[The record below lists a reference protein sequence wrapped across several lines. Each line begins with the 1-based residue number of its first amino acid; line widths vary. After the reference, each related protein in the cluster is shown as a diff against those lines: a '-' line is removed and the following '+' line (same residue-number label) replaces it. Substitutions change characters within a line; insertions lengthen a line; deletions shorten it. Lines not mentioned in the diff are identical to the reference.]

1 MAETLNGMKPKRRRL
16 LAASAVAALLPAT
29 ARAQATRVVTD
40 GAGRKVAVPARIER
54 VYAAGPPA
62 SVLAFAVAPDKLM
75 GWTSPFRDAE
85 RPFVSPRYADLP
97 SYGRLTGR
105 GNSANVEIVVKA
117 KPDLIIDYGAIRD
130 TYVSLADRVQAQTG
144 IPYLLLDGD
153 FDRMADVVVQFGQMV
168 GEETRAVALAR
179 YTRDTIAEINARVAR
194 IPAARRPR
202 VYYGR
207 GPQGLNTG
215 LAGSI
220 NMESIEQVGAQNVA
234 AELGKGGM
242 VQVSVEQVLRWN
254 PDVIITID
262 PNFFALARTHPVWSV
277 MPAVRA
283 GRIHLA
289 PGLPFGWID
298 FPPSL
303 NRLIG
308 LRWLARVLYPEAFS
322 EDLRPIVRDFYT
334 RFYHQSPTDAQ
345 LEQLL
350 IAPGV
355 R

>member
-1 MAETLNGMKPKRRRL
+1 MAPDPQRRDL
-16 LAASAVAALLPAT
+16 LGAAAIAALLPGI
-29 ARAQATRVVTD
+29 ARGQVRRTVID
-40 GAGRKVAVPARIER
+40 GAGRRVMLPQKVERI
-54 VYAAGPPA
+54 YAAGPPA
-62 SVLAFAVAPDKLM
+62 SVLAFAVAPDKLI

-85 RPFVSPRYADLP
+85 RPFVAPRYADMP
-97 SYGRLTGR
+97 AHGRLTGR
-105 GNSANVEIVVKA
+105 GNTANVEIVLRA
-117 KPDLIIDYGAIRD
+117 KPDLIVDYGAIRD

-153 FDRMADVVVQFGQMV
+153 FDRMADVIVQFGDIS
-168 GEETRAVALAR
+168 GEVARAAALAR
-179 YTRDTIAEINARVAR
+179 YARDTLADINARIAG
-194 IPAARRPR
+194 ITAERRPR

-207 GPQGLNTG
+207 GPRGLNTG

-220 NMESIEQVGAQNVA
+220 NMETLEQAGARNVA
-234 AELGKGGM
+234 AELGRGGM
-242 VQVSVEQVLRWN
+242 VQVSVEQVLQWN

-262 PNFFALARTHPVWSV
+262 ANFYASARVHPVWSA
-277 MPAVRA
+277 MPAIRA
-283 GRIHLA
+283 GRFHLA

-308 LRWLARVLYPEAFS
+308 LRWLARVLYPEVFS
-322 EDLRPIVRDFYT
+322 EDLRPIVRDFYS
-334 RFYHQSPTDAQ
+334 RFYHQAPTDAQ

-350 IAPGV
+350 TSPQSA

>member
-1 MAETLNGMKPKRRRL
+1 MPHDSQRRRL
-16 LAASAVAALLPAT
+16 LGAAAVAALLPRLVHGQG
-29 ARAQATRVVTD
+29 ARTVTD
-40 GAGRKVAVPARIER
+40 GAGRRVTIPGRVER

-85 RPFVSPRYADLP
+85 RPFVAPRYADLP

-105 GNSANVEIVVKA
+105 GNSANVEILVKA
-117 KPDLIIDYGAIRD
+117 KPDLIIDYGAIRE

-153 FDRMADVVVQFGQMV
+153 FDRMADVIVQFGQMV
-168 GEETRAVALAR
+168 GEETRAAALAR
-179 YTRDTIAEINARVAR
+179 YTRDTIAEINTRVAR
-194 IPAARRPR
+194 IPPARRPR

-220 NMESIEQVGAQNVA
+220 NMESIEQVGAHNVA
-234 AELGKGGM
+234 AELGKGGL

-262 PNFFALARTHPVWSV
+262 PNFFALARTNPVWSAL
-277 MPAVRA
+277 PAVRA
-283 GRIHLA
+283 GRIYLA

-308 LRWLARVLYPEAFS
+308 LRWLARVLYPEVFS

-334 RFYHQSPTDAQ
+334 RFYHQTPADTQID
-345 LEQLL
+345 QLL
-350 IAPGV
+350 TAPGV

>member
-1 MAETLNGMKPKRRRL
+1 M
-16 LAASAVAALLPAT
+16 
-29 ARAQATRVVTD
+29 TD
-40 GAGRKVAVPARIER
+40 GAGRKVVLPARVER
-54 VYAAGPPA
+54 IYAAGPPA

-75 GWTSPFRDAE
+75 GWTSPFHDAE
-85 RPFVSPRYADLP
+85 RPFIAPRYADLP
-97 SYGRLTGR
+97 AYGRLTGR
-105 GNSANVEIVVKA
+105 GNTANAEIVVRA
-117 KPDLIIDYGAIRD
+117 KPDLIVDYGAIRD

-153 FDRMADVVVQFGQMV
+153 FDRIAEVIQQFGQIA
-168 GEETRAVALAR
+168 GEENRAAALAQ
-179 YTRDTIAEINARVAR
+179 YARDTMADIAARVAR
-194 IPAARRPR
+194 IPAAHRPR

-220 NMESIEQVGAQNVA
+220 NMESIARVGAHNVA
-234 AELGKGGM
+234 AELGKGGL
-242 VQVSVEQVLRWN
+242 VKVSIEQVLRWN

-262 PNFFALARTHPVWSV
+262 PNFYRLARGHPIWSA

-283 GRIHLA
+283 GRLYLA

-308 LRWLARVLYPEAFS
+308 LRWLARVMYPEAFP
-322 EDLRPIVRDFYT
+322 EDLRSIVRDFYS
-334 RFYHQSPTDAQ
+334 RFYHQAPTAAQ

-350 IAPGV
+350 NTLPDM

>member
-1 MAETLNGMKPKRRRL
+1 L
-16 LAASAVAALLPAT
+16 LQAAALWSLLPRGAG
-29 ARAQATRVVTD
+29 AQNVRIVTD
-40 GAGRKVAVPARIER
+40 GAGRRVTIPARVDRI
-54 VYAAGPPA
+54 YAAGPPA
-62 SVLAFAVAPDKLM
+62 SVLAFAVAPEKLM

-85 RPFVSPRYADLP
+85 RPFVAPRYADLP

-105 GNSANVEIVVKA
+105 GNSANVELVVRA
-117 KPDLIIDYGAIRD
+117 RPDLIIDYGALRD
-130 TYVSLADRVQAQTG
+130 TFVSLADRVQAQTG

-153 FDRMADVVVQFGQMV
+153 FDRMAEVIQQFGQIA
-168 GEETRAVALAR
+168 GEEARAAVLAR
-179 YTRDTIAEINARVAR
+179 YVRDTLADINARVAK
-194 IPAARRPR
+194 IPPSRRPR

-207 GPQGLNTG
+207 GPQGLSTG

-220 NMESIEQVGAQNVA
+220 NMEGLEQVGAQNVA
-234 AELGKGGM
+234 AELGRGGL

-262 PNFFALARTHPVWSV
+262 PNFFALARSHPVWSA

-283 GRIHLA
+283 GRLHLA

-308 LRWLARVLYPEAFS
+308 LRWLARVLYPEVFS

-334 RFYHQSPTDAQ
+334 RFYHQAPTDAQ

-350 IAPGV
+350 TAPGV

>member
-1 MAETLNGMKPKRRRL
+1 MTCHRQRRRL
-16 LAASAVAALLPAT
+16 LQAAAAWALLPST
-29 ARAQATRVVTD
+29 AHGQNVRNVVD
-40 GAGRKVAVPARIER
+40 GAGRHVTVPARVER
-54 VYAAGPPA
+54 IYAAGPPA

-85 RPFVSPRYADLP
+85 RPFVAPRYADLP
-97 SYGRLTGR
+97 AYGRLTGR

-117 KPDLIIDYGAIRD
+117 RPDLIIDYGAVRD
-130 TYVSLADRVQAQTG
+130 TFVSLADRVQTQTG

-153 FDRMADVVVQFGQMV
+153 FDRMAEVIVQFGQIA
-168 GEETRAVALAR
+168 GEDGRAAALAS
-179 YTRDTIAEINARVAR
+179 YTRKTIADINARLAK
-194 IPAARRPR
+194 IPSARRPR

-207 GPQGLNTG
+207 GPQGLSTG
-215 LAGSI
+215 LTGSI
-220 NMESIEQVGAQNVA
+220 NMECIEQVGAHNVA
-234 AELGKGGM
+234 AELGKGGL

-262 PNFFALARTHPVWSV
+262 ANFFAWARTHPVWSA

-308 LRWLARVLYPEAFS
+308 LRWLARVLYPEVFS
-322 EDLRPIVRDFYT
+322 EDLRPTVRDFYT
-334 RFYHQSPTDAQ
+334 RFYHQTPTDAQ
-345 LEQLL
+345 LDQLL
-350 IAPGV
+350 VTPGV

>member
-1 MAETLNGMKPKRRRL
+1 MRLRRRQCLAFAGGAL
-16 LAASAVAALLPAT
+16 LAPSLLPAQGRRT
-29 ARAQATRVVTD
+29 VTD
-40 GAGRKVAVPARIER
+40 GAGRSVSIPVNVQRI
-54 VYAAGPPA
+54 YAAGPPA
-62 SVLAFAVAPDKLM
+62 SVLAFAVAPEKLM
-75 GWTSPFRDAE
+75 GWTSPFREAE
-85 RPFVSPRYADLP
+85 RPFVALRYADLP

-105 GNSANVEIVVKA
+105 GNSANVELVVKA
-117 KPDLIIDYGAIRD
+117 KPDLIIDYGAVRD
-130 TYVSLADRVQAQTG
+130 TFVSLADRVQAQTG

-153 FDRMADVVVQFGQMV
+153 FDRMAEMILQFGEIA
-168 GEETRAVALAR
+168 GEEARAAALAR
-179 YTRDTIAEINARVAR
+179 YARDTLADIGARVAQ
-194 IPAARRPR
+194 IPQSRRPR

-207 GPQGLNTG
+207 GPQGLSTG

-220 NMESIEQVGAQNVA
+220 NMESIEQVGAHNVA
-234 AELGKGGM
+234 AELGRGGL

-254 PDVIITID
+254 PDLIVTTD
-262 PNFFALARTHPVWSV
+262 LNFFALARNHPVWSA

-283 GRIHLA
+283 GRLHLA

-308 LRWLARVLYPEAFS
+308 LRWLARVLYPAVFS

-334 RFYHQSPTDAQ
+334 RFYHQAPTDAQ
-345 LEQLL
+345 IEQLL
-350 IAPGV
+350 TAPGV